1 MQTKRSEI
9 ISALLDT
16 LRDFEYL
23 TGEPRQ
29 VVMGFDDYDAPI
41 FGVTSDTNLVK
52 TNKGIDIDTGEP
64 IESDAITHEARAD
77 FIWGEG
83 NRVYLSNDESV
94 PYNSVFQ
101 VRFIFPKV
109 EGAESLGA
117 AEEFASYLQL
127 GFISDT
133 IKDVTVFDRSVFG
146 DFVDGDR
153 AYSVASFTIKT
164 I

>member
-9 ISALLDT
+9 ISALLDK
-16 LRDFEYL
+16 LRDFNYL

-29 VVMGFDDYDAPI
+29 VVVGFDDYGVPI
-41 FGVTSDTNLVK
+41 FEMTSNTNLVK
-52 TNKGIDIDTGEP
+52 TNKGIDIDTGKP

-77 FIWGEG
+77 FIWGDG

-101 VRFIFPKV
+101 VRFIFPKA
-109 EGAESLGA
+109 EGARSLDA
-117 AEEFASYLQL
+117 AEEFTNHIKL
-127 GFISDT
+127 GFISDAT
-133 IKDVTVFDRSVFG
+133 KDVTVFDRSVFG